1 MDRKTFLKKAT
12 SAMFIGIPIYS
23 ILSCSSSVD
32 DPTPDGADAD
42 ADKNCLANGTVG
54 SVSANHGHSITVS
67 TADVAAGVE
76 KQYDIQ
82 GSSAHNH
89 VVTVSESA
97 FASLANNQQ
106 ISVNSTTGDGHTHSV
121 TISCA

>member
-23 ILSCSSSVD
+23 ILSCSYSND
-32 DPTPDGADAD
+32 DPIPDG
-42 ADKNCLANGTVG
+42 ADKNCLLNGTAS

-67 TADVAAGVE
+67 ITDVDAGVE
-76 KQYDIQ
+76 KQYNIQ